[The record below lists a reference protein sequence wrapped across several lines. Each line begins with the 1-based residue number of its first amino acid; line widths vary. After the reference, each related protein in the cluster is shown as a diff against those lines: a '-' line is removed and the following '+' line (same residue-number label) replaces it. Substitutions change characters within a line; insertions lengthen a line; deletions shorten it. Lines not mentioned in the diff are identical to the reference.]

1 MFERRYLFNEDL
13 KDTVHRPVDMV
24 DSRLHAGY
32 DLHGAGEATI
42 LLGELLR
49 PRRPEGELLG
59 QLGPGVDLNIGL
71 LQSLADLK

>member
-1 MFERRYLFNEDL
+1 MFVRRYLFNEDL
-13 KDTVHRPVDMV
+13 KDIVHRPVDMV
-24 DSRLHAGY
+24 DSSLHAGH
-32 DLHGAGEATI
+32 DLHGAGEAAV

>member
-1 MFERRYLFNEDL
+1 MLDEDL
-13 KDTVHRPVDMV
+13 KDRVHRPVDMV

-32 DLHGAGEATI
+32 DLHGAGEAPV

-59 QLGPGVDLNIGL
+59 QLGPGVDLNIGP

>member
-1 MFERRYLFNEDL
+1 MFDRRYLFNEFL
-13 KDTVHRPVDMV
+13 KDIVHRPVDMV
-24 DSRLHAGY
+24 DSSLHAGHY
-32 DLHGAGEATI
+32 LHGAGETPV

-59 QLGPGVDLNIGL
+59 QLGPGVDLNIGP

>member
-1 MFERRYLFNEDL
+1 MFNEEL
-13 KDTVHRPVDMV
+13 KDIAHRPVDMIY
-24 DSRLHAGY
+24 SRLHAGY
-32 DLHGAGEATI
+32 DLHGAGEAPV
-42 LLGELLR
+42 LLGQLLR